1 MTQEYLWFLIQETLA
16 FNLMEPRCP
25 RPERVQ
31 VVSATG
37 EPIPV
42 MGWYKNSSL
51 PFTSGSMHFDCSCY
65 RRNRHSSSTWAGS
78 ALHKNT
84 STSHNSP
91 GTGERRCRRHAK
103 AHCGNYVKEKGQDL
117 QLGNKWRS
125 ISGCHRWLFDK
136 ADTHYDMTQSWTQ
149 PFLPFLDNTKSR
161 YKHHQTIPPLPGT
174 YSNSTNTRN
183 RYTMLQMVRKKSVAI
198 EWLLLCLSARNL
210 SPLDGSCCV
219 CPQEIW
225 RHSAAHWL
233 SWTEQEDSEDF
244 VPSILPRWS
253 AWSNSGCTVLSTKY
267 LQNGWVLATLS
278 HPAVR
283 AKTAFSLIQAR
294 ESPSFAACLLLLGTY
309 HLMNKFCHELPFVTV
324 YCDDIR
330 IHSTTVTQ
338 HEEHLCFVFHHT
350 CEEALHWVVPV
361 CLPWMHLSPRH
372 GTWSSDLCST
382 GCAHSRNVSDLCS
395 FHRLALHYRRYILR
409 FAEIAVLLHHLTGK
423 EAATMNWPGHK
434 FCPSRILHI
443 FKWTQVPWESMQFES
458 RMTVSLPMQA
468 GHFPRQNA
476 TIV

>member
-37 EPIPV
+37 EPIRV

-84 STSHNSP
+84 SASHNSP
-91 GTGERRCRRHAK
+91 GTGERQCRRHAK
-103 AHCGNYVKEKGQDL
+103 AHCENYVKEKGQDL
-117 QLGNKWRS
+117 HLGNKWRS

-149 PFLPFLDNTKSR
+149 PFLPFLDNTKSC

-183 RYTMLQMVRKKSVAI
+183 RYTMLQMEEICRHWMAPAVFIRKKSVALG
-198 EWLLLCLSARNL
+198 WLLLCLSTRNL
-210 SPLDGSCCV
+210 ETFSCALIIV
-219 CPQEIW
+219 NWTRGQKIAYLLSCPDE
-225 RHSAAHWL
+225 
-233 SWTEQEDSEDF
+233 
-244 VPSILPRWS
+244 V
-253 AWSNSGCTVLSTKY
+253 
-267 LQNGWVLATLS
+267 
-278 HPAVR
+278 
-283 AKTAFSLIQAR
+283 
-294 ESPSFAACLLLLGTY
+294 
-309 HLMNKFCHELPFVTV
+309 HELPFVTV

-338 HEEHLCFVFHHT
+338 HEEHLRFVFHHT
-350 CEEALHWVVPV
+350 CEEALHWVVPF

-395 FHRLALHYRRYILR
+395 FHRLALHYHRYILR

-434 FCPSRILHI
+434 F
-443 FKWTQVPWESMQFES
+443 
-458 RMTVSLPMQA
+458 LP
-468 GHFPRQNA
+468 FQNI
-476 TIV
+476 THL